1 MIGLNAGLLGAAR
14 TSRRGA
20 AVGLW
25 TPNEQ
30 VIYQRQ
36 NTWIGDSSFDSVT
49 LLLHMD
55 GANGGTTITDKSPV
69 PKSVTV
75 FGNAQTSTTQSK
87 FGTSLYLDGTG
98 DYLTIADSSEWDM
111 PGDFTIEAWLYP
123 TSFSYIGGT
132 SNRAFIGFH
141 TTTLSAT
148 APAVLFVDT
157 GTILFYGSSTVL
169 TSTTALSVNTWAHVA
184 FVRSGS
190 TLTLYI
196 DGASSGSATYTSSIQ
211 PDIVNIGRSTS
222 ASGDFSGYIDDLRIT
237 KGVARYTSNFAPA
250 SAPFPDA

>member
-1 MIGLNAGLLGAAR
+1 MSKRVQGGF
-14 TSRRGA
+14 
-20 AVGLW
+20 VGTRPSW
-25 TPNEQ
+25 TPAVRSGIWTPEQ
-30 VIYQRQ
+30 SYAFGAYYDPYWA
-36 NTWIGDSSFDSVT
+36 NVT

-55 GANGGTTITDKSPV
+55 GASGSTTFTDSSKYGFV
-69 PKSVTV
+69 PTP
-75 FGNAQTSTTQSK
+75 FGDAQISTTQYK
-87 FGTSLYLDGTG
+87 FNASALFDGTG
-98 DYLTIADSSEWDM
+98 DYLTVADNSAWDM

-123 TSFSYIGGT
+123 TSFSYVGGS
-132 SNRAFIGFH
+132 SNRAPIGFH

-211 PDIVNIGRSTS
+211 PNIVNIARSTS
-222 ASGDFSGYIDDLRIT
+222 AAGDYSGYIDELRIT
-237 KGVARYTSNFAPA
+237 NGVARYTSSFTPA